1 MPPMK
6 RVPIGFTEA
15 QRERLRQESAR
26 RHRSVGVLV
35 REAVD
40 RAYPDERLQQV
51 ERRAR
56 ARAGFG
62 RFHSG
67 AGDIAERHDDYLEE
81 IERW

>member
-1 MPPMK
+1 MPTMK
-6 RVPIGFTEA
+6 RIPIGLTEV
-15 QRERLRQESAR
+15 QRERLRGEATR
-26 RHRSVGVLV
+26 RHRSIGSLV

-40 RAYPDERLQQV
+40 RAYPDERLEQA

-67 AGDIAERHDDYLEE
+67 TNDIAERHDDYLDEVD
-81 IERW
+81 RW